1 MRYLMKLDDNKKALR
16 KKLYLFSTITLAAIY
31 TLNGLVVSPIYIG
44 VLNDIMYDGSV
55 LVDVLFYLRR
65 LLELVAV
72 AMAYAIFIYG
82 IYRFTLSGIKGGVG
96 IFIGATLY
104 KYSLN
109 TIVDWV
115 NNGGIPTTWLVDIL
129 YILYYSILE
138 LLQLALVLAIVCSL
152 ISRHWRAIEFCK
164 KVEKTHLIPE
174 IYPFKK
180 LYDKAN
186 CLLRSV
192 LACSIV
198 ILLISLMTQA
208 INDILT
214 IEKILDPLLM
224 IVAYLAEIVLAVI
237 CYFVMYVTL
246 NVCADKLDYPYDK
259 RENPN
264 ANEN

>member
-1 MRYLMKLDDNKKALR
+1 MKLDDNKKALR
-16 KKLYLFSTITLAAIY
+16 KKLYLFSAITLATLY

-44 VLNDIMYDGSV
+44 VINDIMYDGSV

-72 AMAYAIFIYG
+72 AAAYAVMIYG
-82 IYRFTLSGIKGGVG
+82 IYRFSLSSFKGGVG
-96 IFIGATLY
+96 IFMGATLY

-109 TIVDWV
+109 TIVDWIT
-115 NNGGIPTTWLVDIL
+115 NGSIPKSWPVDIL
-129 YILYYSILE
+129 YVMYYSILE
-138 LLQLALVLAIVCSL
+138 LLQLALVLVIVCSL
-152 ISRHWRAIEFCK
+152 ISRHWKAVEFCQ
-164 KVEKTHLIPE
+164 KVGKTHLIPE
-174 IYPFKK
+174 IFPLKK
-180 LYDKAN
+180 LYDKEN

-246 NVCADKLDYPYDK
+246 NVCADKFDIPCDQTDIS
-259 RENPN
+259 
-264 ANEN
+264 

>member
-1 MRYLMKLDDNKKALR
+1 MKLDDNKKALR
-16 KKLYLFSTITLAAIY
+16 KKLYLFSAITLAAIY

-44 VLNDIMYDGSV
+44 VINDIMYDGSV
-55 LVDVLFYLRR
+55 LVDLLFYIRR
-65 LLELVAV
+65 LLELIAV
-72 AMAYAIFIYG
+72 AATYAILIYG
-82 IYRFTLSGIKGGVG
+82 IYRFTLSNFKGGVG

-109 TIVDWV
+109 AIVDWV

-129 YILYYSILE
+129 YVLYYSLLE
-138 LLQLALVLAIVCSL
+138 LLQLAFVLVIVCSL
-152 ISRHWRAIEFCK
+152 ISRHWKAVEFCQ
-164 KVEKTHLIPE
+164 KVGKTHLIPD
-174 IYPFKK
+174 ILPFKK

-198 ILLISLMTQA
+198 ILVINLMTQA

-224 IVAYLAEIVLAVI
+224 VVAYLAEIVLAVI
-237 CYFVMYVTL
+237 CYFVMFVTL
-246 NVCADKLDYPYDK
+246 NVCADKLDILCDK
-259 RENPN
+259 RENSN
-264 ANEN
+264 ASEN